1 MDKSIPKQPLHM
13 QYPKECLVFL
23 KYRSVFWNQTQ
34 NFFVEDGEKT
44 HYIQISLQA
53 PFTWFWCRILKAE
66 SLVGKYQRQA
76 GWLPAVCVW
85 LVVFVSKHGSY
96 CSETTR
102 VQGESTSLTWD
113 IEVLVQ
119 CIVVILFFFKP
130 HSVYE
135 LEKGDLWSQESLE
148 TL

>member
-1 MDKSIPKQPLHM
+1 MGKKTLYSDLPASTIHLILMLDLKS
-13 QYPKECLVFL
+13 
-23 KYRSVFWNQTQ
+23 
-34 NFFVEDGEKT
+34 
-44 HYIQISLQA
+44 
-53 PFTWFWCRILKAE
+53 RIFG
-66 SLVGKYQRQA
+66 GKYQRQA
-76 GWLPAVCVW
+76 GWLPAVSVW

-102 VQGESTSLTWD
+102 VQGESMSLTWD

-119 CIVVILFFFKP
+119 RIVVILFFFKP